1 MSTVLRPLGA
11 IVADLSVDPPV
22 VDLSDPEMVRRW
34 AADLREQVD
43 DAVAA
48 GLDATAAPGQR
59 RLGRALAR
67 EQIAAAAAGSI
78 ERLFAA
84 VGVAGGEI
92 LRGNAAEQEGET
104 SREDA
109 GPTARRG
116 G

>member
-1 MSTVLRPLGA
+1 MSTVQRPLGA
-11 IVADLSVDPPV
+11 IVIDPSVDPPV

-48 GLDATAAPGQR
+48 GLDATAAPGRR

-67 EQIAAAAAGSI
+67 EQIAAAAGSI

-84 VGVAGGEI
+84 VGIAGGEI
-92 LRGNAAEQEGET
+92 LRGNAAEKEGET
-104 SREDA
+104 SGAAA
-109 GPTARRG
+109 GTAVGRRG
-116 G
+116 